1 MRKIEKELENKLREV
16 NKIVTEQVKVYEQF
30 LKSEDNNW
38 IEFEIDDIDIDKFIE
53 YKDKGGIYYLQIKF
67 NDYFNTLTSKSKIF
81 VFLASEWKKDERK
94 NIPNIIQKR
103 QVKYEIK
110 QLKSNDWIP
119 FYIGKSK
126 KFENRMEEH
135 FNKDSSCETYGLKL
149 NCVNDTF
156 FSNCSY
162 RMKFMDMPYLT
173 QDEYYWSVENIESKL
188 RDKFNPICGKQ

>member
-1 MRKIEKELENKLREV
+1 MRKIEKELENKLSEV
-16 NKIVTEQVKVYEQF
+16 NKIVTEQVKVSEQF

-38 IEFEIDDIDIDKFIE
+38 IEFKIDDIDIDKFIE

-67 NDYFNTLTSKSKIF
+67 NYDFNTLVRNSKSKIF
-81 VFLASEWKKDERK
+81 DFLESEWKKDERK
-94 NIPNIIQKR
+94 KIPNIIKKR
-103 QVKYEIK
+103 KGKYDINELRSK
-110 QLKSNDWIP
+110 NWIP

-162 RMKFMDMPYLT
+162 RIKFMDMPYLT
-173 QDEYYWSVENIESKL
+173 QDEY
-188 RDKFNPICGKQ
+188 